1 MLKSHMFCKA
11 AGNAWATKIP
21 KWPLFS
27 LFLGQ
32 FIGIAGALYWV
43 SVYGFNDYSKN
54 FCAVMVSSALVINA
68 LWPVSS
74 KKCHHVDC
82 VLLPPF

>member
-1 MLKSHMFCKA
+1 MLKSHMCCKSTD
-11 AGNAWATKIP
+11 NAWATKIP

-32 FIGIAGALYWV
+32 LVGIAGALYWV
-43 SVYGFNDYSKN
+43 SVYGFRDYSKN
-54 FCAVMVSSALVINA
+54 FCAVFISSALIINA

-74 KKCHHVDC
+74 KKSRYLDSK
-82 VLLPPF
+82 LN